1 MEIERVINEAREK
14 YEAAEFIIKEQPV
27 FLAKEVINKAIEIT
41 SVSKEKYIVQEVRRY
56 IEVDYIRK
64 ENLPTVEEIKQVIKS
79 NHIYCDFN
87 NDVDSFVTI
96 PLNKLAQAIAKR
108 IGKEE

>member
-27 FLAKEVINKAIEIT
+27 FLAKEAINKAIEIT
-41 SVSKEKYIVQEVRRY
+41 SVSKEKYIAQEIRRY

-64 ENLPTVEEIKQVIKS
+64 ENLPTVEEILTILNSFAGDWS
-79 NHIYCDFN
+79 NNGVFSIIERDFKE
-87 NDVDSFVTI
+87 VAKT
-96 PLNKLAQAIAKR
+96 IAKR
-108 IGKEE
+108 IGKKE